1 MIDILKISLQFGG
14 KYLYN
19 DVSFKINSGDKIA
32 LIGANGT
39 GKSSLLKLI
48 TGQLSPESGK
58 IQKAKSA
65 TIGYLPQEN
74 IVHKGKSLI
83 DEAMSAL
90 TDITLLRKK
99 EIEISDE
106 LNKPDISED
115 ERDSLIN
122 QLGEV
127 HHRLEDLDSFSSE
140 AKVKKILV
148 GLGFNENEFEK
159 PAEQFSGG
167 WQMRI
172 ALAKILISQNDIL
185 LLDEPTNHLDLDS
198 LKWLTNFLKTY
209 KGAIL
214 TVSHD
219 KYFINEITNKTLELF
234 GGKFFIF
241 NGNYNSYLNYKIDR
255 DQLNLKQA
263 EQQEKK
269 IKETEKFIDRFRYK
283 ASKAKQVQKPGKTT

>member
-14 KYLYN
+14 KYLYR

-32 LIGANGT
+32 LVGANGT
-39 GKSSLLKLI
+39 GKTSLLKLI

-65 TIGYLPQEN
+65 TIGYLPQED
-74 IVHKGKSLI
+74 VVYRGKTLI
-83 DEAMSAL
+83 GEATSAL
-90 TDITLLRKK
+90 SDITFLRKK
-99 EIEISDE
+99 ENEVSDA
-106 LNKPDISED
+106 LNNTDISVE

-127 HHRLEDLDSFSSE
+127 HHRLEDLGSFSSE
-140 AKVKKILV
+140 AKVKKILA
-148 GLGFNENEFEK
+148 GLGFKEEEFEK

-198 LKWLTNFLKTY
+198 LKWLTNFLKSY

-234 GGKFFIF
+234 GGKFYLF
-241 NGNYNSYLNYKIDR
+241 NGTFYAYQNRSEER
-255 DQLNLKQA
+255 RVG
-263 EQQEKK
+263 
-269 IKETEKFIDRFRYK
+269 KECRSRWSPYH
-283 ASKAKQVQKPGKTT
+283 

>member
-1 MIDILKISLQFGG
+1 MIDILQISLQFGA
-14 KYLYN
+14 KYLYR

-32 LIGANGT
+32 LVGANGT
-39 GKSSLLKLI
+39 GKTSLLRLI

-83 DEAMSAL
+83 DEVSSAL
-90 TDITLLRKK
+90 TDITFLRDK
-99 EIEISDE
+99 EDEISDA
-106 LNKPDISED
+106 LNKKGISDE
-115 ERDSLIN
+115 ERDDLIN

-140 AKVKKILV
+140 AKVKKIIM
-148 GLGFNENEFEK
+148 GLGFKEKEFEK
-159 PAEQFSGG
+159 PTVQFSGG

-198 LKWLTNFLKTY
+198 LKWLTKLIFEILQGCNTY
-209 KGAIL
+209 CF
-214 TVSHD
+214 S
-219 KYFINEITNKTLELF
+219 
-234 GGKFFIF
+234 
-241 NGNYNSYLNYKIDR
+241 R
-255 DQLNLKQA
+255 
-263 EQQEKK
+263 
-269 IKETEKFIDRFRYK
+269 
-283 ASKAKQVQKPGKTT
+283 